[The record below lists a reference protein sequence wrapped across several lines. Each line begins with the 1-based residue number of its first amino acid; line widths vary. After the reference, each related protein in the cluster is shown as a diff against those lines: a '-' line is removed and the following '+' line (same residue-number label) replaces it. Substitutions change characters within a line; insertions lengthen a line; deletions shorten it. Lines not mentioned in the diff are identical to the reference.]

1 VAGNGTPCEVKGEEV
16 KTFALTSELAYAS
29 NKKSLV
35 VEFTQA
41 TGKKLSTMKFTGSGC
56 TETETSVEGQ
66 VAVGVFTDA
75 ATPVLLELPAAV
87 ASAESF
93 DLKIVAASKTKIFLI
108 KGGTGT
114 EVETNELKSFGHEA
128 TLSGTALIAL
138 ASGKSWSPLL

>member
-1 VAGNGTPCEVKGEEV
+1 M
-16 KTFALTSELAYAS
+16 TSELAYAS

-35 VEFTQA
+35 VEFSPA
-41 TGKKLSTMKFTGSGC
+41 TGKKLWTLKFTGSGC
-56 TETETSVEGQ
+56 TETEIPLEGQ
-66 VAVGVFTDA
+66 LVVGVFTDA

-87 ASAESF
+87 ASAPSF
-93 DLKIVAASKTKIFLI
+93 DLKIVAASKTKIWLI

-114 EVETNELKSFGHEA
+114 EVETNELKAFGHEA